1 MNENLY
7 HSDIMLPAGF
17 VAPVQKVSLRWTDHA
32 KAECNKDRYAV
43 IPQFKALTLK
53 RFRVIEVGVAAGKV
67 SKIVFR
73 GRLDETNDIVIVLIP
88 NSDRPWTVKTV
99 WANKTSDKHSTLDKS
114 KYMH

>member
-1 MNENLY
+1 MTETLW
-7 HSDIMLPAGF
+7 HSDIMLPTGF

-53 RFRVIEVGVAAGKV
+53 RFRVIEVGMAAGKV

-88 NSDRPWTVKTV
+88 NGDRPWTVKTAWV
-99 WANKTSDKHSTLDKS
+99 NRSNDAHKTLDRS
-114 KYMH
+114 RYMH